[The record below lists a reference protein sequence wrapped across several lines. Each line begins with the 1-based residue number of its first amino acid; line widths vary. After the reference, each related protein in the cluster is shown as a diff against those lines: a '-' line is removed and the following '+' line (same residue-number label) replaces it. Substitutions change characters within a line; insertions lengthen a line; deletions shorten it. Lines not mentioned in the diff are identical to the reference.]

1 MSLIDLM
8 QEKYN
13 LTIDENDR
21 ILLEPEEWGFTTY
34 PIKNPKTAMRVT
46 QEEYFGLLM
55 HEYYIDLNTRTVHPI
70 TLEMLQ
76 EEEYNGGDEQQQ

>member
-1 MSLIDLM
+1 
-8 QEKYN
+8 
-13 LTIDENDR
+13 
-21 ILLEPEEWGFTTY
+21 
-34 PIKNPKTAMRVT
+34 MRVT

-76 EEEYNGGDEQQQ
+76 EEEYNEGDEQQQ